1 MDRQCASCLRAF
13 DDPFESYLYNE
24 APYQSYRCEN
34 CERDFCSNCI
44 SPFGQCEECEN
55 DDGFDDLTDTEI

>member
-1 MDRQCASCLRAF
+1 MY
-13 DDPFESYLYNE
+13 PETG
-24 APYQSYRCEN
+24 APYACANCLVSINDGSRQSYRCEN

-55 DDGFDDLTDTEI
+55 EDLMETI